1 MTLFVVIFMS
11 ILAQSLV
18 SLSVSRYG
26 YPISRRTS
34 SILRMRCTAIIR
46 ATRLYATEKKKL
58 REGLGQPKGY
68 LTNERYSLTRES
80 RSGLPST
87 GNKEKPYLVLGI
99 ESSCDDTGVAIV
111 SSDGRILSN
120 IVYSQHD
127 IHEQFGGIVPSLAMN
142 AHQNNIDKAIQEAIC
157 EAGLSSID
165 DVDGIAVTKGPG
177 LEICLRIGCRKAQA
191 LAIEYQK
198 PFVTIHHLEAH
209 CLLARLSG
217 KLIQEECNSSS
228 KADDVKESTM
238 SLEEH
243 FSPKVEYPFLTLL
256 VSGGHTSLMIC
267 KGLGEFEVLGGTLD
281 DSIGESFDK
290 AARLLGIKTGG
301 SGGAA
306 IEALAATSESAR
318 KAKELKKRATAI
330 LDNLK
335 PNEVLKGEDKDII
348 REYKRSSGVKAC
360 DLFQMKVP
368 MRNKKGYDFSYAGL
382 KNSFRMA
389 VTRAR
394 EVQGLNTEQSNAP
407 SSQMATIDDDD
418 IVALPDIVAAD
429 LCYHFQDIAF
439 THLEDRVK
447 KALERVDSMAGN
459 DHVKCNAL
467 VVVGG
472 VAANKELRIRL
483 LRILQNYSDSG
494 GEGQVSEP
502 IPLIF
507 PPINLCT
514 DNGVMVAWSG
524 IEKFNEGI
532 SDEPEG
538 QEVVARWPL
547 GVLLK

>member
-1 MTLFVVIFMS
+1 MKS
-11 ILAQSLV
+11 IRIGSG
-18 SLSVSRYG
+18 RG
-26 YPISRRTS
+26 T
-34 SILRMRCTAIIR
+34 C
-46 ATRLYATEKKKL
+46 LYATEKKQQ

-68 LTNERYSLTRES
+68 LTNERYRLIKESL
-80 RSGLPST
+80 SGLPAM

-111 SSDGRILSN
+111 SSDGQILAN

-142 AHQNNIDKAIQEAIC
+142 AHQNNIDKAIQEAIR

-191 LAIEYQK
+191 LAIEHKK

-217 KLIQEECNSSS
+217 EVIEEEEEEEEGQEEKDTPSPKVGQSDINETLTSS
-228 KADDVKESTM
+228 
-238 SLEEH
+238 EEH
-243 FSPKVEYPFLTLL
+243 FSPKVKYPFLTLL

-267 KGLGEFEVLGGTLD
+267 KGLGQFEVLGGTLD

-306 IEALAATSESAR
+306 IESLAATSKSAR
-318 KAKELKKRATAI
+318 RAKELKKKATTI
-330 LDNLK
+330 IDNLK
-335 PNEVLKGEDKDII
+335 PNEVLEGEAKNII

-389 VTRAR
+389 VIRAR
-394 EVQGLNTEQSNAP
+394 EAQGLNTEQSNAP
-407 SSQMATIDDDD
+407 SSQMAMIDGDD
-418 IVALPDIVAAD
+418 IVALPDDVAAD

-447 KALERVDSMAGN
+447 KALERVDSADSN

-472 VAANKELRIRL
+472 VAANKELRARL
-483 LRILQNYSDSG
+483 LRLLQNYSDSG
-494 GEGQVSEP
+494 GEGQSDP

-507 PPINLCT
+507 PPIKLCT

-538 QEVVARWPL
+538 QEVIARWPL
-547 GVLLK
+547 GVLLKRS